1 MYVRMIQFHESKG
14 VTFHMTS
21 SVSRLS
27 PSPSS
32 PSSVGS
38 VTIKSQ
44 SGEEKTLEADVV
56 VMGVGVA
63 PATQYL
69 KDSPAFAS
77 VLEEKTGAVPVDECL
92 RVKGVGEGVY
102 AIGMWPPFGFPR
114 R

>member
-1 MYVRMIQFHESKG
+1 MQISNHGYWKVQFP
-14 VTFHMTS
+14 S
-21 SVSRLS
+21 SS

-44 SGEEKTLEADVV
+44 SGAETTLEADVV

-69 KDSPAFAS
+69 KNSPGFS
-77 VLEEKTGAVPVDECL
+77 EVLDKTGAVPVDECL

-102 AIGMWPPFGFPR
+102 AIGMWPPFGFLVGSIGVVDHGV
-114 R
+114 